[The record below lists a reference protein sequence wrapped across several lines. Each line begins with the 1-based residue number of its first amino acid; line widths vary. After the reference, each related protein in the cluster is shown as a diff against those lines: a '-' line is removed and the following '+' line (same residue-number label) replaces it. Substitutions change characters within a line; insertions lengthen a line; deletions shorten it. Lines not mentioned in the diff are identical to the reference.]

1 MPNQVTYG
9 FHRLS
14 DVFNERIVNVGIP
27 VINEAIDATL
37 TEHNRQLN
45 AFMNLFVDRT
55 TDYKRRYK
63 SPVAARLQPVDE
75 LGRARPIQRAGYYDI
90 AFPMQRAG
98 AAWGWTYEARIKATV
113 AETNELMSTLLT
125 ADARWLRDHIFAALF
140 LDTAWTYTD
149 SEFGALSVQPLANG
163 DSVNYLIQ
171 AGQDAG
177 TTDNHLL
184 AQAAAIADSTDPYST
199 MKTELLEHPENSG
212 EVVAMIP
219 TGLVAA
225 TKALTS
231 FIPLPDMNID
241 PGMAAARLVGSLGAT
256 VPGNVIGYHDDG
268 VWIAEWPAMP
278 ANYIIATCTGGD
290 RALCMREEPEAQL
303 QGFNRVADRDDH
315 PFYEAQYLRKCGFGG
330 QNRVNALVTRIG
342 NASYAVPSNYTS
354 PMP

>member
-1 MPNQVTYG
+1 MANQVLYG
-9 FHRLS
+9 FHRLA
-14 DVFNERIVNVGIP
+14 DVFSERINNVGIP
-27 VINEAIDATL
+27 VINTAIDATL
-37 TEHNRQLN
+37 AEHNRQLN

-63 SPVAARLQPVDE
+63 SPVAARLQPLE
-75 LGRARPIQRAGYYDI
+75 EAGRARPIQRAGYYDI
-90 AFPMQRAG
+90 AFPMHRAG

-113 AETNELMSTLLT
+113 ADTNELMSTMLT

-140 LDTAWTYTD
+140 LADGWTYTD
-149 SEFGALSVQPLANG
+149 EQWGALTVEGLANG

-177 TTDNHLL
+177 TTDTHLL
-184 AQAAAIADSTDPYST
+184 AQAGAIADNADPFST

-219 TGLVAA
+219 TGLKAT

-241 PGMAAARLVGSLGAT
+241 PGSAAMRLVGNLGAT
-256 VPGNVIGYHDDG
+256 VPGEVIGYHDDG
-268 VWIAEWPAMP
+268 VWIVEWPSMP
-278 ANYIIATCTGGD
+278 ANYIIATTTGGD

-315 PFYEAQYLRKCGFGG
+315 PFYEAQYMRKCGFGG

-342 NASYAVPSNYTS
+342 NGSYAVPTGYDS

>member
-1 MPNQVTYG
+1 MANQVTYG
-9 FHRLS
+9 FHRLA
-14 DVFNERIVNVGIP
+14 DVFAERIVNVGIP
-27 VINEAIDATL
+27 VINTAIDATL
-37 TEHNRQLN
+37 AEHNRQLN

-63 SPVAARLQPVDE
+63 SPVSARLQPIDE
-75 LGRARPIQRAGYYDI
+75 IGRARPIQRAGYYDI
-90 AFPMQRAG
+90 AFPLQRAG

-113 AETNELMSTLLT
+113 ADTNELMSTMLT
-125 ADARWLRDHIFAALF
+125 ADARWVRDHILAALF
-140 LDTAWTYTD
+140 LDSAWTYTD
-149 SEFGALSVQPLANG
+149 ELYGSLSVQPLANS
-163 DSVNYLIQ
+163 DSVTYLIQ

-177 TTDNHLL
+177 ATDNHLL
-184 AQAAAIADSTDPYST
+184 AQANSIDDTYDPYST

-219 TGLVAA
+219 TGLKAT

-241 PGMAAARLVGSLGAT
+241 PGTASARLVGSLGAA
-256 VPGNVIGYHDDG
+256 VPGEVIGYHDDG
-268 VWIAEWPAMP
+268 VWIVEWPSLP
-278 ANYIIATCTGGD
+278 ANYIIATTTGGD

-303 QGFNRVADRDDH
+303 QGFSRVADRDDH
-315 PFYEAQYLRKCGFGG
+315 PFYESQYMRKCGFGA

-342 NASYAVPSNYTS
+342 NGSYAVPSNYSS